1 MAEEHVVNESAL
13 RYDRLVE
20 ESGGISDSH
29 RWLIE
34 HVPTGSAVLDCGCA
48 GGYVGVA
55 LAGRAA
61 AVDGIELDGAAAAQ
75 AATAYRQ
82 VYVGSVEDEQFLS
95 SLGGGYDRI
104 ILGDVLEHTTRPE
117 HALLHLKRLLKPGGR
132 VLISMPNIAHYSI
145 RWRLLQGRFDYQPS
159 GIMDRTHL
167 RFYTYETAQELAE
180 KAGYRVVVADCTL
193 RLAPVLKR
201 LHLPLRAIMRLSPN
215 FWAYQT
221 LLEVEP
227 A

>member
-1 MAEEHVVNESAL
+1 MMDESAL
-13 RYDRLVE
+13 RYDWLVE
-20 ESGGISDSH
+20 KSGGISDSH
-29 RWLIE
+29 RWLID
-34 HVPTGSAVLDCGCA
+34 HVPTGSVVLDCGCA
-48 GGYVGVA
+48 GGYVGAV
-55 LAGRAA
+55 LESRAVT
-61 AVDGIELDGAAAAQ
+61 VDGIEVDGAAAAR

-95 SLGGGYDRI
+95 SLEGGYDRI

-132 VLISMPNIAHYSI
+132 VLISMPNVAHYSV
-145 RWRLLQGRFDYQPS
+145 RWRLLRGRFDYQPS

-167 RFYTYETAQELAE
+167 RFYTYETAQELA
-180 KAGYRVVVADCTL
+180 KDAGYRVITADCTL
-193 RLAPVLKR
+193 RLSPWLRK
-201 LHLPLRAIMRLSPN
+201 LHMPLRAMMRMFPN

-221 LLEVEP
+221 LLEVES